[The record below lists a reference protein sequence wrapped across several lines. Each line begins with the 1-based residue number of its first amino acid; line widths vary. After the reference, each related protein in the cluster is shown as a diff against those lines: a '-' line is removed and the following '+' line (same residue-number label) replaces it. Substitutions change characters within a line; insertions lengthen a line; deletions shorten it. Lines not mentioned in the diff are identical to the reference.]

1 MMRLT
6 RPLENL
12 IEQLQK
18 LPSIGP
24 KTAQRLALH
33 ILKMPANQSRQLADA
48 IIEARNKVRPC
59 SECGYLTDTDPCVI
73 CRDGSRDPALLC
85 VAAEASDV
93 MALERSG
100 YRGKY
105 HVINKDFHL
114 MGDRSLEDLDLSS
127 FLAKIAAGQVK
138 EVILAL
144 NPDIDGEVLSR
155 YIASIASSYPVTV
168 TRLAHGL
175 PVGGDIEYADEITL
189 RKAIENRKE
198 M

>member
-1 MMRLT
+1 MRLT

-33 ILKMPANQSRQLADA
+33 ILKMPANQSQQLAEA
-48 IIEARNKVRPC
+48 IIEARDKVRPC
-59 SECGYLTDTDPCVI
+59 SQCGYLTDTDPCVI
-73 CRDGSRDPALLC
+73 CLDGARDSTLLC

-155 YIASIASSYPVTV
+155 YIASIASPYPVTV